1 MALRV
6 EQVRLESYATKP
18 TIFTVSDAKSK
29 ENVEDDDDDSG
40 DDNSKTRNRES
51 KTNPVMG
58 MSLKLLQPISRIEIQ

>member
-6 EQVRLESYATKP
+6 EQVRLEPYATKLSIS
-18 TIFTVSDAKSK
+18 TESGAKSK
-29 ENVEDDDDDSG
+29 ENVVDDSG
-40 DDNSKTRNRES
+40 DDDSKTRNRES